1 MEIIFLLIPLALLFL
16 AGAIAALFWALRKD
30 QFDDLD
36 NAAWRVVFEDR
47 EQRKQPRKKARKGTR
62 ETTTSTRQ
70 NTPSDSHD
78 DH

>member
-70 NTPSDSHD
+70 NTPSGSRD